1 MVSTVIVAL
10 GPLPSE
16 SVTAYTGL
24 AREQL
29 QQLVVDP
36 RGAAVI
42 DRDLLDRFEA
52 FHDEWDRVAAEAP
65 EFVWHRELDHEE
77 VEWVTHGFFR
87 VVEVVASLGRPAD
100 VRGPGWTFYH
110 SLVTAL
116 LDALEREQG
125 SRACFACSMREAW
138 PFLDEPA

>member
-29 QQLVVDP
+29 QQLAVHP

-65 EFVWHRELDHEE
+65 EFVWHRELDHAFLPL
-77 VEWVTHGFFR
+77 VGHRAARRAG
-87 VVEVVASLGRPAD
+87 G
-100 VRGPGWTFYH
+100 GPGGPRF
-110 SLVTAL
+110 LRL
-116 LDALEREQG
+116 R
-125 SRACFACSMREAW
+125 RARVLAVPRRAGLTRGQPRW
-138 PFLDEPA
+138 